1 MKISTQEVAKI
12 ASLARLEGD
21 KEKLERFAGQLGS
34 ILQYMETLN
43 EVDTAGVAPLYS
55 PVSHATP
62 FREDTVQQDYEQEEI
77 LGNAPESDG
86 LHFIVPKVF

>member
-21 KEKLERFAGQLGS
+21 EEKLERFAGQLGS

-43 EVDTAGVAPLYS
+43 EVDTGGVAPLYS
-55 PVSHATP
+55 PVAHGTP
-62 FREDTVQQDYEQEEI
+62 FREDTVHQDYEQEEV